1 MDMDTS
7 VTLKSVPEV
16 HTQLPK
22 HTFLK
27 KHLTVPSAF
36 AGDNGILSLSVC
48 IIKDDLAALEVHEEG
63 RGLCD
68 PVAHKVLKV
77 VLNNP
82 DALDCSICHKPLWTP
97 VFQSVPEV
105 HTQLPKHT
113 FLKKH
118 LTVPSA
124 FAGDNGILSLSVCI
138 IKDDLAALEVH
149 EEERGLC
156 DPVAHKVLKVVL
168 NNPDALDCSICHKPL
183 WTPVFQCESAHL
195 ACSSRHSELK
205 GEFSFC
211 GYNYNRCRGLE
222 KVIESIGEEAF
233 KCYLIED
240 YEELD
245 ERKKV
250 MEDVDRDRKYAIDAS
265 LVRIMK
271 SRKVIKFEQ
280 LVSECVEQLSCM
292 FKRDFKVIKK
302 RIEDLITPEYLER
315 DKKNPN
321 RFRYLA

>member
-48 IIKDDLAALEVHEEG
+48 IIKDDPAAL
-63 RGLCD
+63 D
-68 PVAHKVLKV
+68 
-77 VLNNP
+77 
-82 DALDCSICHKPLWTP
+82 
-97 VFQSVPEV
+97 
-105 HTQLPKHT
+105 
-113 FLKKH
+113 
-118 LTVPSA
+118 
-124 FAGDNGILSLSVCI
+124 
-138 IKDDLAALEVH
+138 VH

-195 ACSSRHSELK
+195 ACSSCHSELK
-205 GEFSFC
+205 GECSFC

-222 KVIESIGEEAF
+222 KVIESIG
-233 KCYLIED
+233 KISC
-240 YEELD
+240 
-245 ERKKV
+245 
-250 MEDVDRDRKYAIDAS
+250 KYAKFGCKETQPYNEKSKHEKDCPCATFFCPHCTHHHVPL
-265 LVRIMK
+265 LVLTRTCTFTLGSNM
-271 SRKVIKFEQ
+271 Q
-280 LVSECVEQLSCM
+280 LTSPDSATKPPFLFV
-292 FKRDFKVIKK
+292 
-302 RIEDLITPEYLER
+302 
-315 DKKNPN
+315 
-321 RFRYLA
+321 